1 MPARRVS
8 AEEKRA
14 KGVHSS
20 ARSVPATVRRDG
32 SPWLSAEPPKGHT
45 GDARDAWTNVLA
57 NIPEGSL
64 KATDVAVF
72 ERWCRNYALYRKLA
86 KMVERSDGDC
96 LITVDDKGNRKA
108 APEFLMMQQV
118 DSTMLRLEK
127 ELGFTPI
134 ARTRVP
140 AGEEKKDDSNPFEV

>member
-8 AEEKRA
+8 AEEKCA

-20 ARSVPATVRRDG
+20 ARSVPAMVRRDG
-32 SPWLSAEPPKGHT
+32 RPWLSAEPPKGLT

-57 NIPEGSL
+57 
-64 KATDVAVF
+64 
-72 ERWCRNYALYRKLA
+72 KLA

-134 ARTRVP
+134 ARTRAP